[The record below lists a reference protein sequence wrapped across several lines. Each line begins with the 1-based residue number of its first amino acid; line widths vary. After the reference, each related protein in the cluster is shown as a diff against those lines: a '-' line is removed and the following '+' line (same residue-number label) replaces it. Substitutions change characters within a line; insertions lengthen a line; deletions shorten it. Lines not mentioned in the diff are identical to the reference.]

1 MCPRA
6 PALQREATAKRR
18 LYITTKGSSPH
29 PLQLEEP
36 YAQQQR
42 LSTAKNKLKKKKK
55 WDPNS
60 MAALPTIISRF
71 WSRGQQTLSVKQQ
84 IVTS

>member
-1 MCPRA
+1 MPMCPRA

-42 LSTAKNKLKKKKK
+42 LSTAKNKLKKKKSGIPIQWLHFQPSFPGSGAEVSK
-55 WDPNS
+55 
-60 MAALPTIISRF
+60 LF
-71 WSRGQQTLSVKQQ
+71 L
-84 IVTS
+84 